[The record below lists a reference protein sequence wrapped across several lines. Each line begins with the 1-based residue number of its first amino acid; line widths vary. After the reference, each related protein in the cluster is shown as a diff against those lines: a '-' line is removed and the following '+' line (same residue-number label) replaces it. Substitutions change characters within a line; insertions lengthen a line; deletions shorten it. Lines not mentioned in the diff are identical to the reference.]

1 MFVVILDSLKFK
13 KYVTYIKLHAI
24 KVRSNIYWKH
34 FDFVKGISKQDEKSS
49 EEKMYSALK
58 WGRLVPFLM
67 SCVMP

>member
-34 FDFVKGISKQDEKSS
+34 FDFVKGISKQDEK
-49 EEKMYSALK
+49 YVIVCHLIY
-58 WGRLVPFLM
+58 FL
-67 SCVMP
+67 SNIIKICTILSIN